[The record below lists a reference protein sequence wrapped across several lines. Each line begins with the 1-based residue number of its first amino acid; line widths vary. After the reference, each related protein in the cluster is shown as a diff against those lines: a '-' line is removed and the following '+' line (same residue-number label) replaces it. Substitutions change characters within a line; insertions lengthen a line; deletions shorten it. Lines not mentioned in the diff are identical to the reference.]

1 MKSRKALS
9 ILFLCLA
16 VLWGAIGT
24 GYTEVHA
31 ADEISSLVLNKNEL
45 SMEVGDTQQLTAT
58 AVYKSGIT
66 ETVTV
71 KTEWN
76 SGAVSVATVYAGLV
90 TAKAEGT
97 AVVTATYMGQS
108 VIVNVNVSKK
118 VKALTK
124 DTQELDLRLK
134 QSQQVNITAVYED
147 GTSEDVTKK
156 ASWSSDNSA
165 VATVTNGLITGYSS
179 GTATV
184 TAKYGTQTTS
194 IPVSIEIVKRLDP
207 GKSSVSLLTGG
218 SETITLIATYPD
230 GKTEDVAAKAEWKT
244 DSPKVADA
252 INGKITGYGPGTATI
267 TASYGTKTTTVRV
280 EVDNTL
286 KLTLDQES
294 LFMKK
299 GETKQV
305 TLTATYT
312 DDTTTDV
319 SKQATWTSSDTSV
332 VSVYQG
338 KLSAN
343 AIGEATITATY
354 GDKSVKLD
362 VDVEVPKRIEFV
374 EDYVS
379 LKTGDSEELTLKAVY
394 ADNTTSDITHKAK
407 WTSADEAVATVID
420 GKVTA
425 VKSGETTIT
434 ASYGGKSATIE
445 VEVDIP
451 NKLVPSKTS
460 LSMQTG
466 DSEQI
471 ILTAVFRDGR
481 EEKVTDVAV
490 WSSASAAVA
499 EVRKGYV
506 TGIGTG
512 STTITAK
519 YGIRTAT
526 IKVSVGVLKSL
537 TADKTQVVMSKGNA
551 QTIKLTA
558 KYEDGTEKDVA
569 NEATWTSSN
578 LQVVTVEDGK
588 ITALASGTANVTA
601 TFEQKTVKI
610 EVHVDQAST
619 LTASPLFLVLSPE
632 ESKQITLTATT
643 ATGGTK
649 DVTSEAEWSVSNI
662 RLANVTNGLVT
673 PIGTGKVTVTA
684 KYGGKS
690 VSISVE
696 IGVVEDIAADKRYVA
711 FRTGQTAN
719 LKIMATLSDGKKIDV
734 TKLATWKTLN
744 YKIVDVDG
752 GVLTATGSGDSRVT
766 ATYGGKTISIPVEVD
781 TLKYLKTDDVMVELT
796 VGSST
801 SVKAF
806 ATYTDGYEAEVTKP
820 ALWTSSSIYIADVKD
835 GVIKATGKG
844 RATISVTFAGKRTT
858 ILVTVK

>member
-1 MKSRKALS
+1 MESRKALS

-24 GYTEVHA
+24 GYSEVHA
-31 ADEISSLVLNKNEL
+31 ADEISRLVLNKNEL

-76 SGAVSVATVYAGLV
+76 SGAASVATVYAGLV
-90 TAKAEGT
+90 TAKAEGA

-134 QSQQVNITAVYED
+134 ESHQVNITAVYED

-179 GTATV
+179 GIATV

-194 IPVSIEIVKRLDP
+194 IPVSVEIVKRLDP
-207 GKSSVSLLTGG
+207 GKSSVALLTKG

-230 GKTEDVAAKAEWKT
+230 GKTEDVAAKAEWT
-244 DSPKVADA
+244 SDAPTVADA

-267 TASYGTKTTTVRV
+267 TASYGTKTATIKV

-286 KLTLDQES
+286 KLTLDKES

-299 GETKQV
+299 GETQQV
-305 TLTATYT
+305 KLTATYT
-312 DDTTTDV
+312 NDSATDV
-319 SKQATWTSSDTSV
+319 SQQATWTSSNSSV

-354 GDKSVKLD
+354 GDKSVKLE
-362 VDVEVPKRIEFV
+362 VDVEVPKRIEFTKS
-374 EDYVS
+374 YVS
-379 LKTGDSEELTLKAVY
+379 LKTGDSAKLTLNAVY
-394 ADNTTSDITHKAK
+394 ADNSTSEITDKAE
-407 WTSADEAVATVID
+407 WTSANESIVMVTD
-420 GKVTA
+420 GEVTA
-425 VKSGETTIT
+425 VKAGETTIT
-434 ASYGGKSATIE
+434 ATYAGKSATIE

-451 NKLVPSKTS
+451 NKLVASESS
-460 LSMQTG
+460 LSMQIG
-466 DSEQI
+466 ESKQLS
-471 ILTAVFRDGR
+471 LTAVFRDGR
-481 EEKVTDVAV
+481 EVKVTDDAE
-490 WSSASAAVA
+490 WSTGSAAVA
-499 EVRKGYV
+499 EVRNGYV

-512 STTITAK
+512 STTLTAK
-519 YGIRTAT
+519 YGSRTTT

-537 TADKTQVVMSKGNA
+537 IADKTQVVTSKGRTE
-551 QTIKLTA
+551 TIKLTA
-558 KYEDGTEKDVA
+558 KYEDGTEKDVSK
-569 NEATWTSSN
+569 EATWTSSN

-588 ITALASGTANVTA
+588 ITAVASGTASVTA
-601 TFEQKTVKI
+601 SFEQKTVKI
-610 EVHVDQAST
+610 EVYVDQAST
-619 LTASPLFLVLSPE
+619 LTASPLFLVLSPG
-632 ESKQITLTATT
+632 ESKQISLTATT
-643 ATGGTK
+643 AAGGTK
-649 DVTSEAEWSVSNI
+649 DVTSEAEWSVNNV
-662 RLANVTNGLVT
+662 RLASVTDGLVT
-673 PIGTGKVTVTA
+673 PIGNGKVTVTA

-696 IGVVEDIAADKRYVA
+696 IGVISAIEADKRYVA
-711 FRTGQTAN
+711 FRTGQKASVNVT
-719 LKIMATLSDGKKIDV
+719 ATLSDGNTIDV
-734 TKLATWKTLN
+734 TKLATWKTAN
-744 YKIVDVDG
+744 YKIVDVED
-752 GVLTATGSGDSRVT
+752 GVLTATGSGKSRVT
-766 ATYGGKTISIPVEVD
+766 ATYGGKTIAVPVEVD
-781 TLKYLKTDDVMVELT
+781 TLKYLKTDVVKVDLT
-796 VGSST
+796 VGASK
-801 SVKAF
+801 SVNAY
-806 ATYTDGYEAEVTKP
+806 ATYMDGYEAEVTKP

-844 RATISVTFAGKRTT
+844 RATISVTYAGKRTT